1 MEAWRD
7 GGHRHCLRGPSGAT
21 GSSSTSIQVSIVIKE
36 IHPKEAIE
44 KCREGGEQLL
54 NQLAAFAL
62 GMQCCGTVPVPTFD
76 MLRFPFRLLASYGS
90 GSVSLSRP

>member
-1 MEAWRD
+1 MKALILHPHVLAFRQLALKNDWFKN
-7 GGHRHCLRGPSGAT
+7 
-21 GSSSTSIQVSIVIKE
+21 GSQSLVTKGF
-36 IHPKEAIE
+36 HPKEALE

-76 MLRFPFRLLASYGS
+76 MLRFRFRLLASYGS
-90 GSVSLSRP
+90 GSVSRP